1 MDNMDTMDFELMSQ
15 DVFSLQ
21 RENDDAELDQLYRK
35 KYGGLLRLTEED
47 VEMIAVLER
56 RKFVTIVNPLLTPS
70 RQDSQNSQTSTSS
83 SMTTSSSGGGSS
95 CTATSNSSGLSK
107 ASKGLA
113 RILSDNRTHKQRF
126 AETRITDVEKEIF
139 AMENE
144 FHAAAEYHAPFLNLM
159 K

>member
-1 MDNMDTMDFELMSQ
+1 
-15 DVFSLQ
+15 
-21 RENDDAELDQLYRK
+21 
-35 KYGGLLRLTEED
+35 
-47 VEMIAVLER
+47 
-56 RKFVTIVNPLLTPS
+56 
-70 RQDSQNSQTSTSS
+70 
-83 SMTTSSSGGGSS
+83 MTTSSSGGGSS